1 VILKI
6 RPYGIGDYK
15 LMEKILVT
23 GSCGFI
29 GMHLCKYLLK
39 NDYEVLGIDNMN
51 DYYDPLLKMNRL
63 EQISAHD
70 NFSFIELN
78 ISNYD
83 QLSNV
88 FSNYKPDK
96 VVNLA
101 AQAGVRYSLENPHA
115 YVETNISGFMN
126 ILECCRYNKVKG
138 LIYASSSS
146 VYGGNKQNSFSIE
159 DRVDKPISIYAASKK
174 ANELMAH
181 TYNHLYGLN
190 TTGLRF
196 FTVYGP
202 WGRPDMAMYIF
213 TEKIMRG
220 QKIPVFNHGK
230 MERDFT
236 YIDDIIQGIV
246 KSLEKNYENEI
257 FNLGNNRC
265 ENLMDMINHI
275 EESIGEK
282 AIIDFMDIQ
291 PGDVKKTF
299 ADIEY
304 SKKMLNYSPKTPI
317 AVGIPLFIEWYKSYI
332 TKT

>member
-1 VILKI
+1 
-6 RPYGIGDYK
+6 
-15 LMEKILVT
+15 
-23 GSCGFI
+23 
-29 GMHLCKYLLK
+29 
-39 NDYEVLGIDNMN
+39 MN
-51 DYYDPLLKMNRL
+51 DYYDPMLKMNRL
-63 EQISAHD
+63 EQISVHD

-96 VVNLA
+96 LVNLA

-159 DRVDKPISIYAASKK
+159 DRVAKPISIYAASKK

-246 KSLEKNYENEI
+246 KSLEKNYEYEI

-275 EESIGEK
+275 EESLGKK

-291 PGDVKKTF
+291 PGDVKN
-299 ADIEY
+299 IRRY
-304 SKKMLNYSPKTPI
+304 
-317 AVGIPLFIEWYKSYI
+317 
-332 TKT
+332 